1 MKHLWE
7 NSTNYNQLEF
17 QIFFFF
23 LSLWWKYLIG
33 VQQINVYESQAPIN
47 IISSCLSDL
56 SNVPDL
62 ILLRIIVHVTYFSSV
77 FAVLNC
83 QTRKVAFIVSNLKP
97 SFAHFKETS
106 LQSPSK
112 NNKRSVP
119 LGMWSK
125 WPAWYRHL
133 SKDGSST
140 LVLRNLQGTDSTLTS
155 KFHRLYTL
163 FPLLKGS
170 WMKHIN
176 KADC

>member
-1 MKHLWE
+1 MRYTLANSFFIRHGE
-7 NSTNYNQLEF
+7 NTDWSATIWCLRTNSKLL
-17 QIFFFF
+17 
-23 LSLWWKYLIG
+23 LS
-33 VQQINVYESQAPIN
+33 IN
-47 IISSCLSDL
+47 IISSYLSDL

-133 SKDGSST
+133 YKDGSST
-140 LVLRNLQGTDSTLTS
+140 LVLRNLQVTDSSLTS

-163 FPLLKGS
+163 FLLLKGS